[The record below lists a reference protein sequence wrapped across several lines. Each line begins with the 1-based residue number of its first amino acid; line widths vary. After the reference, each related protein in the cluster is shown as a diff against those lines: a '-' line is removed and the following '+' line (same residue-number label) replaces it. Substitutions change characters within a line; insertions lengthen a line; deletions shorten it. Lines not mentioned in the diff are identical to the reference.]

1 MDHGSFTNAIFVYP
15 DSYDK
20 NFLGMDT
27 CDSSTPNNDQSI
39 KCSYQSP
46 IFTDQHRLEK
56 IKNVLPTLQNY
67 FQNVFGEN
75 HFPGLAYGLVVDGQ
89 LFHSHCF
96 GYTNLEQQIPV
107 NTKSLFRI
115 ASMTKSFT
123 AMAIVKLRDDDQLRL
138 DDPIDQYIPELK
150 VTDLLTKDAPILT
163 IQHLLTQDAG
173 MPEDD
178 PWADRQLAISDDDFL
193 SMLKKGVT
201 LSNPPGSVW
210 EYTNLAYAM
219 LGRIITVVSQVP
231 YQEYITREI
240 LVPLGMTNT
249 VWEYSEAPLDLLAQG
264 YRWQSDRYLR
274 EDLLHDGT
282 YGAMGGLM
290 SSIEDFS
297 KYISYHLQAW
307 PARDEAEYGPIRR
320 SSLRE
325 MHHPRNFIELGK
337 SANNPNLF
345 LTGAYCYGLIW
356 SKTSDGRITVD
367 HTGGLPG
374 FGSNW
379 LILPEYGIGLV
390 SFANNTYAGL
400 HNTNATI
407 MGQLI
412 TEADLKPRQLPVSNH
427 LSERKQQ
434 LIKLVLEEHWNF
446 DESHKPV
453 IFAENFFLDESL
465 ERRRSSSKELLK
477 EAGEILVIGEVIPKN
492 QLRGHFD
499 IQGAH
504 NTIRIAFSLS
514 PENPPLI
521 QELALSKMTTS
532 S

>member
-1 MDHGSFTNAIFVYP
+1 MNTNQQYTSTNDHQM
-15 DSYDK
+15 SY
-20 NFLGMDT
+20 
-27 CDSSTPNNDQSI
+27 
-39 KCSYQSP
+39 SYQPP
-46 IFTDQHRLEK
+46 IFTDHHRLEK
-56 IKNVLPTLQNY
+56 IKKALPILQKH
-67 FQNVFGEN
+67 FQNVFEEN
-75 HFPGLAYGLVVDGQ
+75 HFPGLAYGLVVDGE
-89 LFHSHCF
+89 LLDSHCF

-150 VTDLLTKDAPILT
+150 MTDLLTKDAPILT

-325 MHHPRNFIELGK
+325 MHHPRNFIDVVSNSQNKGTFIT
-337 SANNPNLF
+337 S
-345 LTGAYCYGLIW
+345 AYCYGLGW
-356 SKTSDGRITVD
+356 MKTNEGLITVR
-367 HTGGLPG
+367 HAGGLPG

-390 SFANNTYAGL
+390 SFANSTYAGL
-400 HNTNATI
+400 RAPNATI

-434 LIKLVLEEHWNF
+434 LIKLVLEQHWNF
-446 DESHKPV
+446 DESRKPI

-465 ERRRSSSKELLK
+465 ERRKSSSEELLK
-477 EAGEILVIGEVIPKN
+477 EAGKILNIGEVIPKN
-492 QLRGHFD
+492 QLRGYFD
-499 IQGAH
+499 AH
-504 NTIRIAFSLS
+504 GEHTTIRFAYSLS

-521 QELALSKMTTS
+521 QQLTLSKIIPS